1 MGREAV
7 EHIVLFKV
15 TRNFTESE
23 LADLMSLKQI
33 PGVLSVSFGQNYTA
47 RGRGYN
53 YGVLHALP
61 R

>member
-23 LADLMSLKQI
+23 VDWVNL
-33 PGVLSVSFGQNYTA
+33 
-47 RGRGYN
+47 
-53 YGVLHALP
+53 
-61 R
+61 